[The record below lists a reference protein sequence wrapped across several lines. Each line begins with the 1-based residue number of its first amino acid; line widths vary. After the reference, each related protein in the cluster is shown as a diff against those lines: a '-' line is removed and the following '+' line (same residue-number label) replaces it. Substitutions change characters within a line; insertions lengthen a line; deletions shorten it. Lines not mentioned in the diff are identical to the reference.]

1 MVRKVFDYKFIY
13 EKVRFKDSEY
23 SGGFVEGDVFE
34 FLIVIEENFVFYN
47 VDFEDGLMIGIFL
60 DQKEVCKK
68 LRG

>member
-34 FLIVIEENFVFYN
+34 FLIVIEENFIFYN

-60 DQKEVCKK
+60 D
-68 LRG
+68 